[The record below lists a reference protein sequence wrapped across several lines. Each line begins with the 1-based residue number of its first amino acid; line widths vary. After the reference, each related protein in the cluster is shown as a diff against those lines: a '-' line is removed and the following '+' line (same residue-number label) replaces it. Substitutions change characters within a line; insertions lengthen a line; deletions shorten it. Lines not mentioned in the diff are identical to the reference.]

1 MATSYTSLLGLAL
14 PVQGEL
20 SGQWGDIVNNYITTY
35 LDSAIAGSN
44 AIALSADTAL
54 TKQTNASLTGASSQY
69 AILNVTPSANGF
81 TLTVPAASQVYVV
94 NNLSGTYSFSF
105 KGLAGTSVTIAA
117 GEKALMA
124 WNGSNFIKIASSI
137 VSNLTGV
144 LPANN
149 GGTGVSNNAAST
161 FAISGAFGTTLT
173 VSGTTALTLPTS
185 GTLATL
191 AGTETL
197 TNKTLTSPILT
208 APVLGTPASGTLTNA
223 TGLPISTGVSGLGTG
238 VATFLGTP
246 TSANLASAVT
256 DETGSGAL
264 VFANSPTLITPALGT
279 PSSGVLT
286 NATGLPLTTGVTG
299 TLPVANGGT
308 GVTTSTGTG
317 AVVLSTSPT
326 LITPALGT
334 PSSGVLTNAT
344 GLPLTTGV
352 TGTLPVAN
360 GGTGLTAGTSGGV
373 PYYSAAG
380 TIASSAAL
388 AASALVVG
396 GGAGATPATITTG
409 TGVTTALGV
418 NIGSAGAFVVN
429 GGALGTPASG
439 DLTNCTFPTLNQ
451 NTTGTAAGLSATL
464 AVGSGGTGQTTY
476 TDGQLLIGNSTGNT
490 LTKATLTAGTNI
502 TITNSAGGI
511 TIAASSGGGGT
522 VTSVTGTSPV
532 ASSGGTAPVISL
544 NAAYGD
550 TTNPYASKTANYVLA
565 APNGSAGVPTFRAIV
580 AADIPTLNQNTTG
593 SSGSCTGNAATATS
607 ATTAAGLSATL
618 ATGSG
623 GTNLSSFTANGLLY
637 ASSSSVLATGSA
649 LSWDGTTLNARGSSV
664 SSIQTGTTTNRGT
677 ATQVGSFNVVAPNA
691 SGSSI
696 TWGGFRAFAG
706 STSAGSESSVVYISN
721 MQAGVYTDAIYVST
735 NGNIG
740 FGSSNPLARLS
751 VGANSAY
758 FAALFANIAEIA
770 TVSATAA
777 TGTINYD
784 ISTQSVLYYTSNASA
799 NWTVNFRMSSG
810 TSLDTAMATG
820 QSVTATF
827 LVTQGST
834 AYYNSAV
841 QIDGA
846 SVTPKWQGGTAPAA
860 GNASSVDV
868 YTYTI
873 VKTGSAA
880 YTVFASQT
888 RFA

>member
-1 MATSYTSLLGLAL
+1 
-14 PVQGEL
+14 
-20 SGQWGDIVNNYITTY
+20 
-35 LDSAIAGSN
+35 
-44 AIALSADTAL
+44 
-54 TKQTNASLTGASSQY
+54 
-69 AILNVTPSANGF
+69 
-81 TLTVPAASQVYVV
+81 
-94 NNLSGTYSFSF
+94 
-105 KGLAGTSVTIAA
+105 
-117 GEKALMA
+117 
-124 WNGSNFIKIASSI
+124 
-137 VSNLTGV
+137 
-144 LPANN
+144 
-149 GGTGVSNNAAST
+149 
-161 FAISGAFGTTLT
+161 
-173 VSGTTALTLPTS
+173 
-185 GTLATL
+185 
-191 AGTETL
+191 
-197 TNKTLTSPILT
+197 
-208 APVLGTPASGTLTNA
+208 
-223 TGLPISTGVSGLGTG
+223 
-238 VATFLGTP
+238 
-246 TSANLASAVT
+246 
-256 DETGSGAL
+256 
-264 VFANSPTLITPALGT
+264 
-279 PSSGVLT
+279 
-286 NATGLPLTTGVTG
+286 
-299 TLPVANGGT
+299 
-308 GVTTSTGTG
+308 
-317 AVVLSTSPT
+317 
-326 LITPALGT
+326 
-334 PSSGVLTNAT
+334 
-344 GLPLTTGV
+344 V